1 VKRFAFRLERLRE
14 LRERAER
21 EQAAVLGAA
30 MRTEHE
36 RQGALERARAAA
48 ERARTG
54 ASAVAMAAPQLAGLL
69 QNLDFAHGMA
79 SERVDA
85 AAAELSAATEQ
96 VDEQRTLYGEK
107 RRDLRVIEK
116 LKERRLDAWREDS
129 AREEQKETDGVAR
142 GRTSKGER
150 T

>member
-1 VKRFAFRLERLRE
+1 MKRFAFRLERLRE

-30 MRTEHE
+30 MRAEHQ
-36 RQGALERARAAA
+36 RQQALERARAEA
-48 ERARTG
+48 ERARSG
-54 ASAVAMAAPQLAGLL
+54 AAEVAMAAPQLAGLL

-85 AAAELSAATEQ
+85 AAAELTAATEH
-96 VDEQRTLYGEK
+96 VDEERTLYGEK

-116 LKERRLDAWREDS
+116 LKEHRLATWREDN

-142 GRTSKGER
+142 GRTSTGER